1 MAEHTTDRTRPA
13 AEVAYLLKGFPRI
26 SETFIASEVFRLEQ
40 LGVPLRLFV
49 LKPPDEPT
57 RHPVVDRITAVPDY
71 LPPTTSLT
79 GTTAPRWL
87 ARNLRPFLPG
97 LVAVA
102 RWRPAGLA
110 RAAGRAAA
118 QAVRARR
125 RRFGLPRTIYLKE
138 FLYAVAL
145 ADRLRRTPSVRHLH
159 AHFAHGCTTVA
170 WLTATITGLPFSFTG
185 HAKDIYATELNP
197 AGLLGRKLRA
207 ASFVVTCTQAN
218 ARHLAT
224 VESGAAVHVVH
235 HGLSVDFAD
244 QVTVEAADRATG
256 TAPLR
261 LLGVGRLVPKKGFDT
276 FVRAC
281 AVLRATGVAF
291 RAEIAGEPGE
301 HGPVV
306 RALVAELGLTQHVR
320 LLGTRTPAELAGLY
334 RLADVFSL
342 ACRVTD
348 NGDRDGI
355 PNVLVE
361 AMACAVPVVSTDVS
375 GIPELVR
382 NGENGLL
389 VHPDD
394 PEALAGAW
402 LRLADDPALARRLG
416 TAGRETVVSRFDGT
430 ASATALAALFAP
442 RLGGLP
448 ARARGPAR
456 HAEPV
461 R

>member
-1 MAEHTTDRTRPA
+1 MAETGTARTSYS
-13 AEVAYLLKGFPRI
+13 AEVAYLLKGYPRI

-49 LKPPDEPT
+49 LKPPDEPA
-57 RHPVVDRITAVPDY
+57 RHPVVDRIRATPDY
-71 LPPTTSLT
+71 LPVTTSLS

-87 ARNLRPFLPG
+87 ARNLRPFLPS

-110 RAAGRAAA
+110 RAAGRAVA

-125 RRFGLPRTIYLKE
+125 HRFAAPRTIYLKE
-138 FLYAVAL
+138 FLYAVTL
-145 ADRLRRTPSVRHLH
+145 ADRLRRAPTVRHLH

-185 HAKDIYATELNP
+185 HAKDIYTTDLNP
-197 AGLLGRKLRA
+197 AGLLGRKMRA
-207 ASFVVTCTQAN
+207 ATFVVTCTRAN

-224 VESGAAVHVVH
+224 VERRTPVHVVH
-235 HGLSVDFAD
+235 HGLSVDVAD
-244 QVTVEAADRATG
+244 QLAGDAGHRSTG
-256 TAPLR
+256 APPLR

-281 AVLRATGVAF
+281 AVLHDAGVPF
-291 RAEIAGEPGE
+291 RAEIAGEPGV
-301 HGPVV
+301 HGTVV
-306 RALVAELGLTQHVR
+306 RALVAELGLAQHVR
-320 LLGTRTPAELAGLY
+320 LLGTRSPAELAELY
-334 RLADVFSL
+334 RRADVFSL
-342 ACRVTD
+342 ACRVTET
-348 NGDRDGI
+348 GDRDGI

-389 VHPDD
+389 VRPDD
-394 PEALAGAW
+394 PQALAGAW
-402 LRLADDPALARRLG
+402 HRLADDPALARRLG
-416 TAGRETVVSRFDGT
+416 AAGRETVVRGFDGS

-442 RLGGLP
+442 LLDGVP
-448 ARARGPAR
+448 VRAGAR
-456 HAEPV
+456 HPEPV